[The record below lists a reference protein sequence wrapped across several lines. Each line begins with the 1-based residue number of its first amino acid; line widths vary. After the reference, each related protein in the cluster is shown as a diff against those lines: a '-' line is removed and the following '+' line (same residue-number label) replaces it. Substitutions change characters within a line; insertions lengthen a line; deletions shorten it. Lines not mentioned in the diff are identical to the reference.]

1 MATESIGTLIPT
13 AIPGYTDSAD
23 IQAALRAYHY
33 GSYTYDPANTSP
45 ASLVSPSIAKTIYDI
60 EADITALENR
70 PSSGGEVDDTEPVPA
85 DFTPPEIPDGF
96 IWVDSNGT
104 VGGQPTS
111 ATSVFTNSA
120 PTTSLTTG
128 VIWVDKDPTSITAN
142 PFIPT
147 AMINAKGDL
156 IVGSADDAAIR
167 LAAASTNG
175 YVLSVNSATTSGLE
189 WIVNDQG
196 DITAVTS
203 GTGIT
208 VTNGTG
214 PIPSVAI
221 DTTVTA
227 DLTTAQTLTNKT
239 LTTPIISSI
248 SNTGA
253 LTLPTSTDTLVGRA
267 TTDTLT
273 NKTVNLTNNTLSGTI
288 AQFNTALSDADFA
301 TLAGTETLTSKTL
314 TSPAINTGTVSNSI
328 LVGPEERWNIV
339 AAAASSTIAI
349 DALTS
354 GVWYYTSNATAN
366 HTLNFRGSSSTSMNT
381 ILSIGDSVTILWL
394 NTNGGTAY
402 YPNVYQ
408 VDGTTSGVTVNWSG
422 GTAPTAGNASGI
434 DVYSFTI
441 VKTAN
446 ATFRVLAAGAV
457 KYA

>member
-1 MATESIGTLIPT
+1 MATEPIGTLIPT

-33 GSYTYDPANTSP
+33 GSYAYSPANTSP
-45 ASLVSPSIAKTIYDI
+45 GNLVTPSIAKTIYDI
-60 EADITALENR
+60 QADITTLENR
-70 PSSGGEVDDTEPVPA
+70 PSSGGEVSATQPA
-85 DFTPPEIPDGF
+85 ATSFTPPEIPDGF
-96 IWVDSNGT
+96 IWVDSDGT

-221 DTTVTA
+221 DKTVTA
-227 DLTTAQTLTNKT
+227 DLTTAQTITNKLLSGNVLLSPEERFNVT
-239 LTTPIISSI
+239 AVAA
-248 SNTGA
+248 TG
-253 LTLPTSTDTLVGRA
+253 
-267 TTDTLT
+267 
-273 NKTVNLTNNTLSGTI
+273 TVNLDVL
-288 AQFNTALSDADFA
+288 
-301 TLAGTETLTSKTL
+301 
-314 TSPAINTGTVSNSI
+314 
-328 LVGPEERWNIV
+328 
-339 AAAASSTIAI
+339 
-349 DALTS
+349 
-354 GVWYYTSNATAN
+354 
-366 HTLNFRGSSSTSMNT
+366 
-381 ILSIGDSVTILWL
+381 
-394 NTNGGTAY
+394 
-402 YPNVYQ
+402 
-408 VDGTTSGVTVNWSG
+408 
-422 GTAPTAGNASGI
+422 TAG
-434 DVYSFTI
+434 VYYSTHLLL
-441 VKTAN
+441 VT
-446 ATFRVLAAGAV
+446 GH
-457 KYA
+457 

>member
-33 GSYTYDPANTSP
+33 GSYSYDPANTSP
-45 ASLVSPSIAKTIYDI
+45 GSLVTPSIAKTIYDI
-60 EADITALENR
+60 QADITTLENR
-70 PSSGGEVDDTEPVPA
+70 PSSGGEVSATQPA
-85 DFTPPEIPDGF
+85 ATSFTPPEIPDGF
-96 IWVDSNGT
+96 IWVDSDGS

-147 AMINAKGDL
+147 AVIDAKGDL
-156 IVGSADDAAIR
+156 VVGSGNDAAIR

-175 YVLSVNSATTSGLE
+175 YILSVNSATTSGLE

-196 DITAVTS
+196 DITSVTS

-239 LTTPIISSI
+239 
-248 SNTGA
+248 
-253 LTLPTSTDTLVGRA
+253 
-267 TTDTLT
+267 
-273 NKTVNLTNNTLSGTI
+273 VNLTNNTLTGTI

-301 TLAGTETLTSKTL
+301 TIAGTETLTNKTL
-314 TSPAINTGTVSNSI
+314 TSPAINAGTASNSI

-339 AAAASSTIAI
+339 ASAATGTINI

-354 GVWYYTSNATAN
+354 AVWYYTSNATAN

-381 ILSIGDSVTILWL
+381 LLTTGDSITILWL
-394 NTNGGTAY
+394 NTNGSTAY

-422 GTAPTAGNASGI
+422 GTAPAAGNASSL

-441 VKTAN
+441 VKTGN
-446 ATFRVLAAGAV
+446 ATFRILAAGAV

>member
-33 GSYTYDPANTSP
+33 GSYSYDPANTST
-45 ASLVSPSIAKTIYDI
+45 ASLVTPSMAKTIYDI
-60 EADITALENR
+60 QTDITALENR
-70 PSSGGEVDDTEPVPA
+70 PSSGGEVDNTEPAPA

-128 VIWVDKDPTSITAN
+128 LIWVDKDPTSITAN

-156 IVGSADDAAIR
+156 IVGSADDAAVR
-167 LAAASTNG
+167 LAAASTSG
-175 YVLSVNSATTSGLE
+175 YILSVNSATTSGLE
-189 WIVNDQG
+189 WIANDQG

-214 PIPSVAI
+214 PVPSIAI
-221 DTTVTA
+221 NTAVTA

-248 SNTGA
+248 SNTGTV
-253 LTLPTSTDTLVGRA
+253 TLPTATDTLVGRA

-288 AQFNTALSDADFA
+288 SQFNTALSDADFA
-301 TLAGTETLTSKTL
+301 TIAGTETLTNKTL
-314 TSPAINTGTVSNSI
+314 TAPVINLALNAQTSTTYTFALADNGKLVTASTSATQTYSIPTNATAEFPIGTQI
-328 LVGPEERWNIV
+328 NIIQIGSGQV
-339 AAAASSTIAI
+339 TISAASSGTTTVA
-349 DALTS
+349 
-354 GVWYYTSNATAN
+354 
-366 HTLNFRGSSSTSMNT
+366 ST
-381 ILSIGDSVTILWL
+381 
-394 NTNGGTAY
+394 
-402 YPNVYQ
+402 
-408 VDGTTSGVTVNWSG
+408 GTTS
-422 GTAPTAGNASGI
+422 TAPKLRAQFSSATLLKAGTDLWYVVGDIS
-434 DVYSFTI
+434 
-441 VKTAN
+441 
-446 ATFRVLAAGAV
+446 
-457 KYA
+457 